1 MNCITQGNMDNIT
14 GNYTKATKYS
24 QIEILKQKNNM
35 NNNNFLN
42 NNLNVNSILAI
53 IPFNPSNSHITFN
66 KMISYSFSNETK
78 YNRKYFG
85 PIDIEKV

>member
-1 MNCITQGNMDNIT
+1 
-14 GNYTKATKYS
+14 
-24 QIEILKQKNNM
+24 M

-78 YNRKYFG
+78 HNRKYFG
-85 PIDIEKV
+85 PIDIEKFKFTLYDDSGNVIDFNGCNWNFSLIAKSLYKF